1 MHLNILLQVLQ
12 SACFAA
18 SATVFYRRHF
28 ELNWTW
34 TVLGFIVAGCYTS
47 ISYSSNLLSLAAALT
62 ISYYSWSILNE
73 CDPWTF
79 LTFLVAIMDPSTCT
93 LCPFIR
99 TTLTFATALFAA
111 VPQFMRC
118 EPFRSRC
125 RELRSRLGPVY
136 ILYVL
141 RTALLIY
148 DVDKA
153 KGLMLFVSFLFAI
166 LAGVLFRPDNSVL
179 LSLFIVGVRRNIRK
193 CIHRSLMILSFVC
206 MFIVAVLFGINYVH
220 ESYRI
225 EM

>member
-12 SACFAA
+12 SAYLAA
-18 SATVFYRRHF
+18 SATVFYRKHF
-28 ELNWTW
+28 ELKWTW
-34 TVLGFIVAGCYTS
+34 TILGFIVAGYSTS
-47 ISYSSNLLSLAAALT
+47 LSYSFNLLSLAAAPA
-62 ISYYSWSILNE
+62 IIYYSWSIVRG
-73 CDPWTF
+73 CDLWTF
-79 LTFLVAIMDPSTCT
+79 LTFLVAIMDPSTYT
-93 LCPFIR
+93 LCPVIR
-99 TTLTFATALFAA
+99 TTLTFTTALCAA

-118 EPFRSRC
+118 QPFMIRF
-125 RELRSRLGPVY
+125 RELRARLGPVY

-220 ESYRI
+220 ESYPI